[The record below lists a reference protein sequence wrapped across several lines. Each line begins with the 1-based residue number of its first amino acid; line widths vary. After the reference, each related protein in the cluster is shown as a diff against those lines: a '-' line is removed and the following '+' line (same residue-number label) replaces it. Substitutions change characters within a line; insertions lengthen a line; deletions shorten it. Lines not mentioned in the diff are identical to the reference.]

1 MIVLRFKK
9 CITIDNR
16 YNKYDLTDLILILID
31 TQNNIIYFIKL
42 SMKRHHFFILIL
54 NIFFNLLQSFGT
66 LITHRL
72 TLSNIGF
79 MSILVI
85 NLPASLTF

>member
-1 MIVLRFKK
+1 MIVLK

-31 TQNNIIYFIKL
+31 TQNNIIHFIKL
-42 SMKRHHFFILIL
+42 SMKIHHFSILIL

-66 LITHRL
+66 SITHRL
-72 TLSNIGF
+72 TSSNIGF
-79 MSILVI
+79 TSILVV